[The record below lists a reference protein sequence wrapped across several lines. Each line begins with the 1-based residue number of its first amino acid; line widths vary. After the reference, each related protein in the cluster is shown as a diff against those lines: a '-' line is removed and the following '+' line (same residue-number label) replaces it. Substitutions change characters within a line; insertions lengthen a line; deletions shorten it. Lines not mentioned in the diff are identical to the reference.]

1 MPKATKKQE
10 PKGFCRRNMDDSG
23 EDEEENLKMKL
34 FENEFY
40 SDDLSSID
48 ELDLDSEYNRLC
60 KLELNTRMERTN
72 LSNQRSLISY
82 LKISSHVDVEKAQK
96 IRGFMLEALTKQAQ
110 AVTSRND
117 SLAIHLCTFLIQGFI
132 LKN

>member
-1 MPKATKKQE
+1 MPKATKRKE

-23 EDEEENLKMKL
+23 DCLVAQASN
-34 FENEFY
+34 
-40 SDDLSSID
+40 
-48 ELDLDSEYNRLC
+48 
-60 KLELNTRMERTN
+60 ELNNRMERTN

-117 SLAIHLCTFLIQGFI
+117 SLAIRLCTFLIQGLI
-132 LKN
+132 LKI